1 MPVSI
6 GGHLVA
12 RALKQAGVQC
22 VFTLCGGHVA
32 PIYDGC
38 LREGID
44 IIDTRHEQ
52 AAAHAADAWAR
63 LSRGPGVAIVT
74 AGPGVTD
81 AVTGVANALLAQSPL
96 VVLGGAAELRLA
108 GRGALQ
114 ELEQLP
120 LMRSITKWS
129 ATVTD
134 PKRLPELVATAIR
147 HANSGVR
154 GPVFLELPFDVL
166 TAQVDDA
173 HLPPVVPA
181 VATGAS
187 PADPALVDQAGRLIA
202 AAEKPVLFVGSQVWW
217 DDASEVLR
225 ELVMRVGI
233 PVVMNGMGRGS
244 LPASNPHALALARK
258 KAFRDTD
265 CIVVVGTPL
274 DFRVGYGAGINA
286 AAKVI
291 QIDRDPTQLGKNR
304 AVDVG
309 LVGDARAI
317 LAQLETAALKHGA
330 LPHRYA
336 AWCAKLVTDEE
347 KARAE
352 LQQYERAD
360 SRPINHY
367 RLARAI
373 ADAIDPD
380 TIVVGDGGDCVA
392 MAARV
397 LGPERPGH
405 WLDPGPLGCLGVGA
419 PFALA
424 AKKMYPDKKV
434 LVLSGDGSFGLNGF
448 DFETCVRF
456 KLPVTCVVA
465 NDAAWGQIRGPQVM
479 IFGAERAPATKL
491 APTRY
496 DKVVEAFG
504 GRGYHVEDPT
514 KLTATIKAALDSGE
528 TSCVNVPIDP
538 DFVLRIGASKLSV

>member
-1 MPVSI
+1 MAVSI

-12 RALKQAGVQC
+12 RALKDNGVRC
-22 VFTLCGGHVA
+22 VFTLCGGHIA

-38 LREGID
+38 LRHEID
-44 IIDTRHEQ
+44 IVDTRHEQ

-81 AVTGVANALLAQSPL
+81 AVTGVANASLAQSPL

-114 ELEQLP
+114 EMDQLS

-134 PKRLPELVATAIR
+134 PKRLPEMVNTAVR

-166 TAQVDDA
+166 TAQVDEA
-173 HLPPVVPA
+173 QLPPSSPWVAPGPA
-181 VATGAS
+181 
-187 PADPALVDQAGRLIA
+187 PADPRSVEA
-202 AAEKPVLFVGSQVWW
+202 AAKIIASSQRPLLFVGSQVWW
-217 DDASEVLR
+217 DDAAEVLR
-225 ELVMRVGI
+225 ELVMRLGV
-233 PVVMNGMGRGS
+233 PTVMNGMGRGT
-244 LPASNPHALALARK
+244 LPSTNPHALNLARK
-258 KAFRDTD
+258 KAFRETD
-265 CIVVVGTPL
+265 CMIVVGAPL
-274 DFRVGYGAGINA
+274 DFRVGYGAGINGD
-286 AAKVI
+286 AKII
-291 QIDRDPTQLGKNR
+291 QIDRDPAQLGRNR
-304 AVDVG
+304 PADIG
-309 LVGDARAI
+309 LVGDSRAI
-317 LAQLETAALKHGA
+317 LAQLEGACVALGVRAERFAPWCAALLG
-330 LPHRYA
+330 
-336 AWCAKLVTDEE
+336 TEE
-347 KARAE
+347 QGRAE
-352 LQQYERAD
+352 MQQHERSDA
-360 SRPINHY
+360 RPINHY

-373 ADAIDPD
+373 ADAIDAD
-380 TIVVGDGGDCVA
+380 TIVIGDGGDCVA
-392 MAARV
+392 LAARV
-397 LGPERPGH
+397 LLTERAGH
-405 WLDPGPLGCLGVGA
+405 WLDPGPLGCLGIGA

-424 AKKMYPDKKV
+424 AKKMYPDKKI

-456 KLPVTCVVA
+456 GLPVTVVVA

-479 IFGAERAPATKL
+479 IFGAERSPATKL

-504 GRGYHVEDPT
+504 GRGAYVEDPT
-514 KLTATIKAALDSGE
+514 QLTRTIKEALASGQ
-528 TSCVNVPIDP
+528 TTCVNVPIEAE
-538 DFVLRIGASKLSV
+538 FVARIGASKLSV

>member
-1 MPVSI
+1 MPIRI

-12 RALKQAGVQC
+12 RALAGNGVRC
-22 VFTLCGGHVA
+22 VFTLCGGHIA

-38 LREGID
+38 LHEGID
-44 IIDTRHEQ
+44 IVDTRHEQ

-63 LSRGPGVAIVT
+63 LTRGPGVAIVT

-81 AVTGVANALLAQSPL
+81 AVTGVANAMLAQSPL

-114 ELEQLP
+114 EMEQLP

-134 PKRLPELVATAIR
+134 PRRLPEMVHTAIR
-147 HANSGVR
+147 QATTGIR

-173 HLPPVVPA
+173 LLPPIAPVVPVGHA
-181 VATGAS
+181 
-187 PADPALVDQAGRLIA
+187 PADAHWVAEAAKIIA
-202 AAEKPVLFVGSQVWW
+202 RSHKPVLFVGSQIWW
-217 DDASEVLR
+217 DDAAEVLR
-225 ELVMRVGI
+225 ELVNRVGL
-233 PVVMNGMGRGS
+233 PTVMNGMGRGA
-244 LPASNPHALALARK
+244 LPASNPHALNLARK
-258 KAFRDTD
+258 HAFRETD
-265 CIVVVGTPL
+265 CLIVVGTPL

-286 AAKVI
+286 NAKVI
-291 QIDRDPTQLGKNR
+291 QLDRDPAQLGRNR

-309 LVGDARAI
+309 LVGDARSV
-317 LAQLETAALKHGA
+317 LAQLESACVTHGA
-330 LPHRYA
+330 RPERFEP
-336 AWCAKLVTDEE
+336 WCETLLGAED
-347 KARAE
+347 KAQAE
-352 LQQYERAD
+352 LQQWELAD
-360 SRPINHY
+360 TRPINHY

-373 ADAIDPD
+373 ADAIDED

-392 MAARV
+392 LAARV
-397 LGPERPGH
+397 LAPERPGH

-424 AKKMYPDKKV
+424 AKKLYPDKKV

-456 KLPVTCVVA
+456 GLPVTVVVA
-465 NDAAWGQIRGPQVM
+465 NDAAWGQIRGPQMM
-479 IFGAERAPATKL
+479 IFGPERAPATKL

-504 GRGYHVEDPT
+504 GRGFHVEDPT
-514 KLTATIKAALDSGE
+514 QLTPIIREALASGQ
-528 TSCVNVPIDP
+528 TTCVNVPIDP
-538 DFVLRIGASKLSV
+538 DFVQRIGASKLSV

>member
-1 MPVSI
+1 MPISI

-12 RALKQAGVQC
+12 RALAQNGVRC
-22 VFTLCGGHVA
+22 VFTLCGGHIA

-38 LREGID
+38 LRENID

-81 AVTGVANALLAQSPL
+81 AVTGVANAMLANSPL
-96 VVLGGAAELRLA
+96 VVLGGAAELRLT

-114 ELEQLP
+114 EMEQLP

-134 PKRLPELVATAIR
+134 PRRLPEMVQTALR
-147 HANSGVR
+147 HATSGVK

-166 TAQVDDA
+166 TAQVDESI
-173 HLPPVVPA
+173 LPPLPSLVNV
-181 VATGAS
+181 GAS
-187 PADPALVDQAGRLIA
+187 QADGKLVAEAGKIIA
-202 AAEKPVLFVGSQVWW
+202 AAEKPVLFVGSQIWW
-217 DDASEVLR
+217 DDASQILR
-225 ELVMRVGI
+225 ETVNRVGI
-233 PVVMNGMGRGS
+233 PTVMNGMGRGS
-244 LPASNPHALALARK
+244 LPATNPHAINLARK

-265 CIVVVGTPL
+265 CIIVVGTPL

-286 AAKVI
+286 AARVI

-304 AVDVG
+304 PVDVG
-309 LVGDARAI
+309 LVGDVGAV
-317 LAQLETAALKHGA
+317 LAQLEAAALTAGA
-330 LPHRYA
+330 RPERYA
-336 AWCAKLVTDEE
+336 TWCAALLAAEE
-347 KARAE
+347 KSRAE
-352 LQQYERAD
+352 LSQWERSD
-360 SRPINHY
+360 ERPINHY

-373 ADAIDPD
+373 ADAVDED
-380 TIVVGDGGDCVA
+380 TIIIGDGGDCVA
-392 MAARV
+392 LAARV
-397 LGPERPGH
+397 LAPERPGH

-419 PFALA
+419 PFAIA
-424 AKKMYPDKKV
+424 AKKMYPQKKV

-448 DFETCVRF
+448 DFETCVRW

-491 APTRY
+491 VPTRY

-504 GRGYHVEDPT
+504 GRGHHVEDPRQ
-514 KLTATIKAALDSGE
+514 LTPIIKEALGANE
-528 TSCVNVPIDP
+528 TTCINVPIDP
-538 DFVLRIGASKLSV
+538 EFALKIGASKLSV